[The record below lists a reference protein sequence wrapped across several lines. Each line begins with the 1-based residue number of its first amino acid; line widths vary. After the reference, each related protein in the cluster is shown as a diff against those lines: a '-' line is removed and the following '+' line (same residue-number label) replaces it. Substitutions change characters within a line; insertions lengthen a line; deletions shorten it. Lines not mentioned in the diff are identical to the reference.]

1 MKIDVAAI
9 SDTGRVREANEDS
22 FLVDRDLFVFAVA
35 DGMGGHVA
43 GEIASATAIEA
54 VRASAASGAGIE
66 NAIRNAHAAVK
77 KKSASEDELS
87 GMGTTLTAL
96 GFSSNKELVIAH
108 VGDSRAYVLHRQLM
122 DDVGEDSETELVR
135 ITKDHSLVEELV
147 DAGEITEEEAN
158 VHPRRSVITRA
169 LGIEGDVDVDTTPI
183 PFLKGDRYLLCS
195 DGLTSMVRDDE
206 ITKIMRSE
214 SSPNDCA
221 KELVSRA
228 NQAGGTDN
236 ITVVII
242 DVHDPEI
249 EAPNLAPVAQS
260 IAAQEPTKAIHY
272 KKGGFSFGLRIALC
286 VLAVLGILFGAF
298 ATANYYAHQGYFLD
312 QKNGRVVLMSGRY
325 GGVLW
330 WNPEVS
336 SETGLDVKNL
346 SSADKLLVTRHERYS
361 SRSQALKRL
370 EQLRLRQVTSNS
382 TTSTVTTTP
391 TSSVPSPSTADIT
404 TPQATSV
411 SSNG

>member
-1 MKIDVAAI
+1 MKVDVAAI

-22 FLVDRDLFVFAVA
+22 FLVDRDLFIFAVA

-77 KKSASEDELS
+77 KKSASEEALS

-96 GFSSNKELVIAH
+96 GFSSDKELVIAH
-108 VGDSRAYVLHRQLM
+108 VGDSRAYVLHRQLI
-122 DDVGEDSETELVR
+122 DDVAENTDTELVR

-169 LGIEGDVDVDTTPI
+169 LGIDGDVEVDSTPI

-206 ITKIMRSE
+206 ITKVLRSE
-214 SSPNDCA
+214 HSPNDCA
-221 KELVSRA
+221 RELVSRA
-228 NQAGGTDN
+228 NKAGGTDN
-236 ITVVII
+236 ITVVIV
-242 DVHDPEI
+242 DVLDPDVV
-249 EAPNLAPVAQS
+249 APEMAPVAQS
-260 IAAQEPTKAIHY
+260 VAATESTKVIQY
-272 KKGGFSFGLRIALC
+272 KKGGISFGLRIALS
-286 VLAVLGILFGAF
+286 VLAVLALFVGAY
-298 ATANYYAHQGYFLD
+298 ATAKHYAHQGYFLD

-330 WNPEVS
+330 WNPEVNS
-336 SETGLDVKNL
+336 QTGLDVKNL
-346 SSADKLLVTRHERYS
+346 SSADKLLVTRHERYN

-370 EQLRLRQVTSNS
+370 EQMRTRQVPA
-382 TTSTVTTTP
+382 TTP
-391 TSSVPSPSTADIT
+391 TTESTTTTSIVPAPNDSTISLPSATAV
-404 TPQATSV
+404 TSE
-411 SSNG
+411 